1 MSEAPCGA
9 FRPLG
14 GKQRLF
20 PDVAA
25 LIRATIWSVRAFPF
39 STFPA
44 SGEGANRRAL
54 DTTRGIW

>member
-1 MSEAPCGA
+1 MSEAHAGPSGPWA
-9 FRPLG
+9 AR
-14 GKQRLF
+14 RLF

-25 LIRATIWSVRAFPF
+25 LIRATTWSVRALPF